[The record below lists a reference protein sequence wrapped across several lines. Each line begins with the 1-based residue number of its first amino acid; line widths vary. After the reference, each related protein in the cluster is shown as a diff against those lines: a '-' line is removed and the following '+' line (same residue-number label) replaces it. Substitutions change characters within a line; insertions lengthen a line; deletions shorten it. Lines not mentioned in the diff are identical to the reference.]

1 MFNYQSIYVM
11 WLRQMKRFVRA
22 KSRIISNFV
31 QPFLF
36 LAVLGFSF
44 NAGGISGLPAGI
56 NYIDVLTP
64 GIIVMSILFPS
75 VFVGLS
81 VLWDR
86 RFGFL
91 QEVMVAPVSRL
102 SIIIGRTLGG
112 STTAIIQGLIVLF
125 IAIFLGVNVYF
136 SAVFL
141 LSFVFMILVSFVAI
155 GMGLMIASK
164 MRNIEG
170 FQFIISLFIFP
181 LLFLSSPFSTLD
193 SLPSWLRI
201 AAFFDPFTYGVDGLR
216 ASIIGYSYFPIYID
230 IGVLVIISIITMF
243 LGSYFFSKSEV

>member
-1 MFNYQSIYVM
+1 M